1 MKLRATLGLVAALAL
16 PFATAGCPAALFGAG
31 AAVGAGALVWQSGW
45 LRGNIPEPIERVHR
59 AAKSALGDLKATLE
73 DDSLKAAKSG
83 MVDATMPDGRR
94 VVVETK
100 ALGEKETQVRIRVGF
115 WGDHPLSMRLFE
127 QMKKHL

>member
-1 MKLRATLGLVAALAL
+1 MKPHRVLALVLALAL
-16 PFATAGCPAALFGAG
+16 PLGTTGCPAALFGAG

-45 LRGNIPEPIERVHR
+45 LRGSIPEPIERVHR
-59 AAKSALGDLKATLE
+59 AAKSALADFKATLE
-73 DDSLKAAKSG
+73 EDTLKAPKSG

-115 WGDHPLSMRLFE
+115 WGDQAVSMRLFE